1 MRRELPLLVGLLLLC
16 AGCGGSSGGAA
27 PADSSPRPP
36 SAAAPSPSAQPS
48 PSPSA
53 SPSAPAA
60 KPVLVLE
67 PDGLGILM
75 GESSIRHLP
84 FETTTDAQVTAAVD
98 TVLGPGEAQDMPA
111 CGQGPR
117 RDHRTRGFDLLFD
130 GTRFVGWLDAGAPG
144 RSLTSA
150 DGVGVGITLA
160 KLKQLRPKVQV
171 TEDTLGPEFGEEP
184 TGISGFLSGTRPTSK
199 VTKVYAG
206 ETCFF
211 R

>member
-16 AGCGGSSGGAA
+16 AGCGGSSGAAA
-27 PADSSPRPP
+27 PAVSPPVSPP
-36 SAAAPSPSAQPS
+36 AAAPSASAEASPS
-48 PSPSA
+48 PSPS
-53 SPSAPAA
+53 PSVPDA

-67 PDGLGILM
+67 PDGLGVLV

-84 FETTTDAQVTAAVD
+84 FETTTAAQVTTAVE
-98 TVLGPGEAQDMPA
+98 TVLGPGEAQDMPE

-117 RDHRTRGFDLLFD
+117 RDYRTQGFDLLFD

-144 RSLTSA
+144 RSLSSA

-184 TGISGFLSGTRPTSK
+184 TGISGFLSGTTPTSR